1 VAKLFA
7 KWFVLLAAVTAS
19 VLIGWSSFAA
29 NPAVSE
35 ALGVRSLNPSA
46 ASSVETSVNTSV
58 NTSTL
63 VATAAG
69 PPNLVRATLSG
80 SPVHVLYVTRS
91 SDQVLIRCYPGYEP
105 TIAVRAMGG
114 NPNASNV
121 QQEGVMT
128 CRQSAS

>member
-1 VAKLFA
+1 MVAKLFA

-19 VLIGWSSFAA
+19 GMIGWSSFAT

-35 ALGVRSLNPSA
+35 ALGVRSLDSLA
-46 ASSVETSVNTSV
+46 DS
-58 NTSTL
+58 STL
-63 VATAAG
+63 VATAVG

-105 TIAVRAMGG
+105 TLAVRAMGS
-114 NPNASNV
+114 NPDASNV
-121 QQEGVMT
+121 QQEAVMT
-128 CRQSAS
+128 CRQSTS

>member
-46 ASSVETSVNTSV
+46 ASSVETSV

>member
-7 KWFVLLAAVTAS
+7 KWFVLLIAVTALG
-19 VLIGWSSFAA
+19 LIGWSSFAA
-29 NPAVSE
+29 NPAISE
-35 ALGVRSLNPSA
+35 ALGVRSLDSLA
-46 ASSVETSVNTSV
+46 DS
-58 NTSTL
+58 STL

-69 PPNLVRATLSG
+69 SPSLVRATLSG

-105 TIAVRAMGG
+105 TLAVRAMGS

-128 CRQSAS
+128 CRQSSAQSTS

>member
-29 NPAVSE
+29 NPV
-35 ALGVRSLNPSA
+35 NP
-46 ASSVETSVNTSV
+46 
-58 NTSTL
+58 STL